1 MVAGRVKQVVVLYSN
16 DCTGIRWGGLSIG
29 RLRRVVVL
37 QRWSSEQVW
46 LQCFEG
52 CVRYICASFFFK
64 SKEST
69 CQTSKNAFY
78 FTSKALFVLK
88 KIKF

>member
-37 QRWSSEQVW
+37 QRWSSEHV
-46 LQCFEG
+46 
-52 CVRYICASFFFK
+52 
-64 SKEST
+64 
-69 CQTSKNAFY
+69 
-78 FTSKALFVLK
+78 
-88 KIKF
+88 

>member
-1 MVAGRVKQVVVLYSN
+1 MFASRLVTGLSFLVVVLDRLFFIWETKKVVAGRVKQVVVLYSN

-46 LQCFEG
+46 L
-52 CVRYICASFFFK
+52 
-64 SKEST
+64 
-69 CQTSKNAFY
+69 
-78 FTSKALFVLK
+78 
-88 KIKF
+88 